1 MSPASGHAGHSHSI
15 PTPPSDAPERIKRL
29 VRSATYAAVCVAG
42 VLIAVKLGAWLVTDS
57 VSLLSSLV
65 DSVMDVFASLINLV
79 AVRHAMQP
87 ADAEHRFG
95 HGKMESVAGLAQAA
109 FIMGSGIFLIVEA
122 VGRLVRPVELEM
134 GAVGI
139 GVMVFSM
146 IATAFLVIF
155 QRIVVRASGSVAIKA
170 DSLHYAS
177 DFLVNAGIIVALV
190 NAGIIVALLL
200 VVGLGWGLA
209 DPIAGI
215 LVAVII
221 IYSAVQIVRQ
231 SIDRLMDRE
240 LPDDERARISKIA
253 TAHPRVAG
261 FHDLRTRSAGLDTF
275 IQIHIE
281 MDGAITLDDAHEICD
296 AVEADIMAAYPSAEV
311 MIHADPEGIEES
323 HTHFERDR

>member
-1 MSPASGHAGHSHSI
+1 
-15 PTPPSDAPERIKRL
+15 
-29 VRSATYAAVCVAG
+29 
-42 VLIAVKLGAWLVTDS
+42 
-57 VSLLSSLV
+57 LLSSLV

-122 VGRLVRPVELEM
+122 VGRLVRPVDLEM
-134 GAVGI
+134 GVVGI

-146 IATAFLVIF
+146 IATALLVIF
-155 QRIVVRASGSVAIKA
+155 QRIVVRATGSVAIKA
-170 DSLHYAS
+170 DALHYAS
-177 DFLVNAGIIVALV
+177 DFLVNAGV
-190 NAGIIVALLL
+190 IVALLL

-240 LPDDERARISKIA
+240 LPDDERARIAKIA

-311 MIHADPEGIEES
+311 MIHADPEGIEEA
-323 HTHFERDR
+323 HTHFDRGH

>member
-1 MSPASGHAGHSHSI
+1 MSSAPGHAGHSHSI

-29 VRSATYAAVCVAG
+29 VRSATYAAVGVAG
-42 VLIAVKLGAWLVTDS
+42 VLIAVKFGAWLLTDS

-95 HGKMESVAGLAQAA
+95 HGKMESVAGLGQAA

-122 VGRLVRPVELEM
+122 VSHLVRPVALEM

-139 GVMVFSM
+139 GVMAFSM
-146 IATAFLVIF
+146 LATAFLVVF
-155 QRIVVRASGSVAIKA
+155 QRIVVRATGSVAIKA
-170 DSLHYAS
+170 DALHYAS

-190 NAGIIVALLL
+190 L
-200 VVGLGWGLA
+200 VIGFGWGLA

-215 LVAVII
+215 LVALVI
-221 IYSAVQIVRQ
+221 IYSALQIARQ

-240 LPDDERARISKIA
+240 LPDDERTRIAKIA
-253 TAHPRVAG
+253 TSHPRVAG

-311 MIHADPEGIEES
+311 MIHADPEGIQES
-323 HTHFERDR
+323 HPRFTHES

>member
-1 MSPASGHAGHSHSI
+1 MSPPSGHAGHSHSI

-29 VRSATYAAVCVAG
+29 VRSATYAAVGVAG

-146 IATAFLVIF
+146 IATAFLVVF

-177 DFLVNAGIIVALV
+177 DFLVNAGIIVAL
-190 NAGIIVALLL
+190 LL

-215 LVAVII
+215 LVAVVI
-221 IYSAVQIVRQ
+221 IYSAVQIARQ

-323 HTHFERDR
+323 HTHFGRDH

>member
-1 MSPASGHAGHSHSI
+1 MIPASGHAGHSHSI

-29 VRSATYAAVCVAG
+29 VRSATYAAVGVAG

-95 HGKMESVAGLAQAA
+95 HGKMESVAGLGQAA

-122 VGRLVRPVELEM
+122 VGHLVRPVELEM
-134 GAVGI
+134 GVVGI

-146 IATAFLVIF
+146 IATALLVIF
-155 QRIVVRASGSVAIKA
+155 QRIVVRATGSVAIKA
-170 DSLHYAS
+170 DALHYAS
-177 DFLVNAGIIVALV
+177 DFLVNAGII
-190 NAGIIVALLL
+190 IALLL

-240 LPDDERARISKIA
+240 LPDDERARIAKIA

-323 HTHFERDR
+323 HPHFGHDHQLPSG

>member
-29 VRSATYAAVCVAG
+29 VRSATYAAVGVAG

-177 DFLVNAGIIVALV
+177 DFLVNAGIIVAL
-190 NAGIIVALLL
+190 LL

-240 LPDDERARISKIA
+240 LPDGERARISKIA

-323 HTHFERDR
+323 HTHFGRDH

>member
-29 VRSATYAAVCVAG
+29 VRSATYAAVGVAG

-122 VGRLVRPVELEM
+122 VGRLVRPVDLEM
-134 GAVGI
+134 GVVGI

-146 IATAFLVIF
+146 IATALLVIF
-155 QRIVVRASGSVAIKA
+155 QRIVVRATGSVAIKA
-170 DSLHYAS
+170 DALHYAS
-177 DFLVNAGIIVALV
+177 DFLVNAGV
-190 NAGIIVALLL
+190 IVALLL

-240 LPDDERARISKIA
+240 LPDDERARIAKIA

-311 MIHADPEGIEES
+311 MIHADPEGIEEA
-323 HTHFERDR
+323 HTHFDRGH